1 MIKAIRVKKLR
12 YPITKSIFGFDHVK
26 RIKRVLKYTHVLLVF
41 VVLDP
46 NGMGLPFLA
55 IIF

>member
-1 MIKAIRVKKLR
+1 MIKS
-12 YPITKSIFGFDHVK
+12 ITKSIFGFDHVK
-26 RIKRVLKYTHVLLVF
+26 RIKRVLKYTHVLLVI